1 MNYKTFILD
10 FLYVQL
16 SERIPSL
23 VNPKHDQ
30 APGPAALSQCRT
42 RWPTELVVPALLP
55 FLLFP
60 FGVMPLLRS
69 VHSHPKCQKYLTLAY
84 LGILSSP
91 PNSQSWAS
99 IICHGKIPR
108 WILWRPWVT
117 GVRDHGQRAHIHK
130 YPGTWQRTLWTKG
143 VI

>member
-1 MNYKTFILD
+1 MLHLEGNLISVTLFKAQSITAKKSFCNMNSKTFILD

-108 WILWRPWVT
+108 
-117 GVRDHGQRAHIHK
+117 
-130 YPGTWQRTLWTKG
+130 
-143 VI
+143 